1 MAPVFFLSAALLVAA
16 GPAHGQ
22 AARKISIGLSSASLV
37 AAAPRI
43 AKEMGLFEK
52 HGLDVKFII
61 MESANAATA
70 ALISKSIDVALA
82 GPGEVI
88 AAQIRGQRVVLI
100 ASVYSG
106 LGASLILSKPVAD
119 STGVSPTAPVI
130 DRLKALDG
138 IVIGTSNATSPYTVA
153 FRGATKAAGSSP
165 RFTYVS
171 VPAMAA
177 SLETGAIHG
186 FIASAPFWATPV
198 LKGSGV
204 IWISGPKGELPPEN
218 MPKSSIGLAVLRDV
232 AAADPALIKKI
243 TAVVSDLNE
252 ALDERPAEVKA
263 AAARL
268 FPELDGQAFELLFA
282 SESPAWRSRPIT
294 VKDIAH
300 EIGFVKSTGASLPG
314 IDAIDPASLL
324 FP

>member
-1 MAPVFFLSAALLVAA
+1 
-16 GPAHGQ
+16 
-22 AARKISIGLSSASLV
+22 
-37 AAAPRI
+37 
-43 AKEMGLFEK
+43 MGLFEK